1 MPNQLGMLL
10 LRYIKIVPGGMLVF
24 LPKYS
29 LINRVMQAWEYS
41 GMLAQL
47 KQHKHVVGL
56 RVPCLPRHSQHI
68 RPSFPELRAAL

>member
-29 LINRVMQAWEYS
+29 LINRVMQAGAYNRS
-41 GMLAQL
+41 L
-47 KQHKHVVGL
+47 V
-56 RVPCLPRHSQHI
+56 CST
-68 RPSFPELRAAL
+68 